1 MKPSTKVCLVITSL
15 LLMLI
20 PSANAST
27 DQEPASD
34 YLTSQMVDGT
44 WVNNTVLINGSTTL
58 NPQNADWTLYDVT
71 NPYSEWDIL
80 QSGNYFTTVTPIDE
94 GLWTWSLM
102 INVQDINC
110 TCWLEIGQ
118 PNGLGKEFLNR
129 IIFIGE
135 GPHNPIISPNHGA
148 TILVDEPVQISAN
161 AVFSDIIPTDTTNN
175 QLNESKIIMNWC
187 YAPNGACDGDTHS
200 SVADV
205 VWDYDVVSFSINAS
219 DLGLSDGIWSLEY
232 SLQDPYLKV
241 SPEISLSVYVDR
253 TEPDAAL
260 IMPDTVSEGQSLIID
275 GSGSSDGVW
284 SENLQYVWYITNP
297 DGTSYVPVSN
307 SSDGLLNV
315 VLHETGIHT
324 IRLDVIDWVGR
335 MDSITSTI
343 IVENIEPSIE
353 FEIKGIDVTDP
364 VNWQFVS
371 GENISL
377 KPIIFDPDY
386 DREMMSYY
394 WYLDDELV
402 GTDLE
407 FKLNEL
413 DEGVYNVLFIVVDD
427 DGANATHEI
436 EITVNSD
443 EEVKSEGSNTAGIF
457 ALLGLICF
465 AIIIFRRMKVNEYE
479 TSALPKWEDNRN
491 KNLSDLKS
499 GDNDENQMWE

>member
-1 MKPSTKVCLVITSL
+1 M
-15 LLMLI
+15 
-20 PSANAST
+20 
-27 DQEPASD
+27 
-34 YLTSQMVDGT
+34 
-44 WVNNTVLINGSTTL
+44 
-58 NPQNADWTLYDVT
+58 
-71 NPYSEWDIL
+71 
-80 QSGNYFTTVTPIDE
+80 
-94 GLWTWSLM
+94 
-102 INVQDINC
+102 
-110 TCWLEIGQ
+110 
-118 PNGLGKEFLNR
+118 
-129 IIFIGE
+129 
-135 GPHNPIISPNHGA
+135 
-148 TILVDEPVQISAN
+148 
-161 AVFSDIIPTDTTNN
+161 
-175 QLNESKIIMNWC
+175 
-187 YAPNGACDGDTHS
+187 
-200 SVADV
+200 
-205 VWDYDVVSFSINAS
+205 
-219 DLGLSDGIWSLEY
+219 
-232 SLQDPYLKV
+232 
-241 SPEISLSVYVDR
+241 
-253 TEPDAAL
+253 
-260 IMPDTVSEGQSLIID
+260 
-275 GSGSSDGVW
+275 
-284 SENLQYVWYITNP
+284 
-297 DGTSYVPVSN
+297 
-307 SSDGLLNV
+307 NV

-457 ALLGLICF
+457 AILGLICF

-491 KNLSDLKS
+491 KNLSNFKVS
-499 GDNDENQMWE
+499 QSR